1 MTRGE
6 RIRNRTS
13 EIRNQTKPFH
23 PQLFINKA
31 DTASI
36 MKSRSVIYI
45 SLFVDLIIA
54 ASKFI
59 AAAFTGSSSM
69 ISEGIHS
76 LIDAV
81 SQVLLIWGI
90 RTSSRSA
97 DADRPFGYGK
107 ELYFW
112 SFMVS
117 LVIFIMGGCISFYE
131 GLAHLNKPE
140 LQGNPNWNYV
150 ILAIAFA
157 FNMVSMIAALKAFN
171 TQRGKMGFWK
181 AVIHTKDP
189 LTIIVLLGDFGDLLG
204 LGVAFLGIY
213 LGRLLHNPYY
223 DGIASMVI
231 GIILIVISGLLVRES
246 KSLLMGET
254 ISRRTLRKIVTLIE
268 SDEEVIRVKKH
279 FSTYMAPEDVLLQ
292 LNTVFKQGLNT
303 KQITDAIERLT
314 KTIQAEY
321 PRIKQIFI
329 EPVRQ

>member
-1 MTRGE
+1 
-6 RIRNRTS
+6 
-13 EIRNQTKPFH
+13 
-23 PQLFINKA
+23 
-31 DTASI
+31 
-36 MKSRSVIYI
+36 MKSRSFIYI
-45 SLFVDLIIA
+45 SLLVDLIIA
-54 ASKFI
+54 TSKFI

-69 ISEGIHS
+69 VSEGIHS

-90 RTSSRSA
+90 KTSSRSA
-97 DADRPFGYGK
+97 DAERPFGYGK

-131 GLAHLNKPE
+131 GLIHFNKPQ
-140 LQGNPNWNYV
+140 LGVSPVWNYT
-150 ILAIAFA
+150 ILAIAFV
-157 FNMVSMIAALKAFN
+157 FNTISMVVTLKAFN
-171 TQRGKMGFWK
+171 KQRGKTAFWA
-181 AVIHTKDP
+181 AVVKTKDP

-231 GIILIVISGLLVRES
+231 GIILIVISAVLVRES

-254 ISRRTLRKIVTLIE
+254 ISRRTLRKIIALIE
-268 SDEEVIRVKKH
+268 ADDEVIKVKKH
-279 FSTYMAPEDVLLQ
+279 FSTYMAPDDVLLQ

-303 KQITDAIERLT
+303 RQITDAIERLT

-329 EPVRQ
+329 EPVR